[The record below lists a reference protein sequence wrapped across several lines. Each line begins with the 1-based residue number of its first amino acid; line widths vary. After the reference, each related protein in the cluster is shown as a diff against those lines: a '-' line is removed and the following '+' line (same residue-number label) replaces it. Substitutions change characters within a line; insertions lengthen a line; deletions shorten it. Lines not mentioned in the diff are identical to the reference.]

1 MQGAIGG
8 MKDTLVVLASCL
20 CMCYSV
26 KIMTL
31 NMFWYLYEK
40 YEFLYF
46 DLIRQNFKLFDNIV
60 TLYHLV
66 IPFVTINR

>member
-1 MQGAIGG
+1 
-8 MKDTLVVLASCL
+8 
-20 CMCYSV
+20 MCYSV
-26 KIMTL
+26 KMMTL
-31 NMFWYLYEK
+31 NMLWYLYEK

-46 DLIRQNFKLFDNIV
+46 DLIRQNFKLFDNFV